1 MPDENDIVFNQYGL
15 DIEAL
20 FQNIFS
26 LFGSGV
32 AETGTITTWLS
43 TLWNIYSVLAFLLAA
58 LFIFGTI
65 KAYLMISE
73 YSAKNDE
80 ALAAAHQM
88 WQQLHN
94 GAQTE
99 NERWQGV
106 LQHAASPQPNDWKL
120 ALIEADIMLGDALD
134 ATGYVGTTIGE
145 QLKSATATQLKSL
158 QAAWDAHR
166 LRNRVAHEGSD
177 FVLTQSETNAAVVKF
192 ERVLRE
198 LGAL

>member
-1 MPDENDIVFNQYGL
+1 MPDDNDIVFTTYGL
-15 DIEAL
+15 DVEGL
-20 FQNIFS
+20 FRSIFS

-32 AETGTITTWLS
+32 GESGAIAAWLS
-43 TLWNIYSVLAFLLAA
+43 TVWNVYSVLAFLLAA

-80 ALAAAHQM
+80 RLAAAQQM

-94 GAQTE
+94 GTQTG

-134 ATGYVGTTIGE
+134 AAGYVGATIGE
-145 QLKSATATQLKSL
+145 QLKGATATQLQSL

-177 FVLTQSETNAAVVKF
+177 FVLTQSEANAAVVKF
-192 ERVLRE
+192 ERALRE